1 MRNDNKMLL
10 SAPTNGS
17 IHLDTHT
24 FWFKNTYKDKFA
36 REQWRYLYLLFLSN
50 KKSACGIFIDLDFIQ
65 EFRMRYTST
74 YYVIMKRGLWEI
86 KAGARHSHSLNDSPS
101 EWKYGGCICSAD
113 TGLDGSQFQSW
124 CDFLP
129 RYMTLGK
136 SLHLWVPRF
145 SHLEKD
151 HLNNL

>member
-24 FWFKNTYKDKFA
+24 FWFKNMYKDKFA

-74 YYVIMKRGLWEI
+74 YYVMMKQGLWEI
-86 KAGARHSHSLNDSPS
+86 KAGARHSHSLNFHSFRMEIWRVHLLTRHRLRRIS
-101 EWKYGGCICSAD
+101 VSILVRFFASLY
-113 TGLDGSQFQSW
+113 
-124 CDFLP
+124 DFGQVSSS
-129 RYMTLGK
+129 LGA
-136 SLHLWVPRF
+136 SVF
-145 SHLEKD
+145 TS
-151 HLNNL
+151 